1 MKSIRVIRRVLICF
15 LLGYS
20 VVRAESFFQIVSH
33 EPDRLVIS
41 ITTPEPVVRLVEQD
55 GARYSLIRVAGWD
68 SSAGRFPTLALL
80 LHLSGSSAQY
90 TVLSETNAR
99 ISAWPPRLYQD
110 VPINGETIDST
121 ASLYSTVP
129 PDRVTLRYLGLSR
142 ESHLW
147 SLQIV
152 PFQYA
157 DGVLTFTKNLL
168 LEITTHG
175 SQVGKP
181 QSISERTRLSTLGAA
196 AMADYNRI
204 DSTPSALA
212 KQPAFAGPRVKIL
225 LNQDGLYRISGA
237 DLKAI
242 GLNAADL
249 EIKRLRLTCNGV
261 DVPIYV
267 SGWQDGRFQQEDYFE
282 FWGEALRRTRQQQAP
297 ELYQDPFSS
306 TNIYWL
312 SWQGAAGS
320 WMSEDYAGLTDAN
333 AGERRRPLAYYE
345 TVHVERDLHFDR
357 LNDIFAADSLRD
369 LYYFDSGVGAGSKKN
384 YPFTAPWPDFKSPLG
399 LQLTAWLSGRS
410 TLSTEHRVSLFLND
424 QHALSGSGYRQSL
437 IHLQTRPNQL
447 LSVTALSAEQ
457 NHLTVI
463 NQVED
468 GAIDFIMLN
477 WFEVTYP
484 RMYRAFNGVINF
496 TIPPDY
502 DPGLFEFQ
510 VDGFR
515 TEAVDVYKLGI
526 SRMVG
531 CRTEYKVSS
540 DGFSSFVC
548 TFEDQVLGREIRY
561 VAVEQSAK
569 KSPLRMEWQPAPWR
583 PAEAP
588 TVDYLVVSS
597 RRFISSAALKKLL
610 DHRQSQGY
618 HVLAVAVEDL
628 YDAFDEGRYGSL
640 AVKKGLSWYYQH
652 AQPPGL
658 KYVLLVGDGCYQRN
672 QAGADSLD
680 LIPVHYRRTL
690 RYGATAGDHWY
701 ALLSGA
707 DDIADVHIGR
717 LPVRTENEL
726 QIVVDKTIALESAPA
741 KGDWRHRL
749 LFIGGNG
756 MIFREKA
763 TELAHKAPDAWDSRM
778 LFTTRIPSGYDPF
791 YGSTADLLDHLDQ
804 GCLVVNFHGHGGGAI
819 WSDNGLLRLED
830 VARLRNH
837 PRYPLIL
844 SMTCYTGAF
853 DALTNQS
860 LADVLLMTP
869 EVGVCAF
876 LGASGLGWVTND
888 DLLQNEIMNYLY
900 EHPQQ
905 TIGEIIQAGK
915 IRYLA
920 RFYSDVALSE
930 INQYNLLG
938 DPAGRLMAPQQNVAL
953 TLENNLVEKGDTLA
967 VSCRLPFSHGQ
978 CYWQMV
984 DSALVPL
991 ESKTVS
997 FNSPQV
1003 QTSFVT
1009 PSTLTTGLA
1018 LLRLY
1023 AADEMGVAACHG
1035 AAAWSVTGSLV
1046 DSVTTVLTDQD
1057 SLYVAARIAGLAPFR
1072 SVTCRLF
1079 DASLNMT
1086 ARSDGWFISAA
1097 YPVTPLTSV
1106 VQFQII
1112 IQEQSGG
1119 VRTTPMYQRTIK
1131 NIAGLYLDRNAVVWG
1146 GSEAPM
1152 LIVPVSNQGTGNAKG
1167 LYLRLEEADSLS
1179 QSFKTVAM
1187 DTLSCA
1193 ALSSRQVALPY
1204 SPAPGVRLVRL
1215 VLDSDRD
1222 GANGWITQ
1230 SLFPLQSQAFAYDP
1244 KSGIAGG
1251 DTLYFDQALT
1261 VAMPAGVFS
1270 TPAVLHVRRSMQPLL
1285 FDQTDLTL
1293 SGASYTIAF
1302 STTEKPQKPI
1312 TISLPCDPDAPAALY
1327 RFTPATKKW
1336 RRLDSRLSDRRVT
1349 ATVSESG
1356 EYALLYGVDTQPP
1369 RCTVSIDGRPFQPN
1383 MYVSA
1388 GPLISIL
1395 LQDQNGIDWS
1405 SGSPE
1410 VLLDGKP
1417 VEALAVPDS
1426 IVNANELAL
1435 QGIVALTIG
1444 DHRLVISC
1452 RDCFGNPMEP
1462 VELQWTVA
1470 GDFRLQ
1476 VLGTF
1481 PNPFAT
1487 KTVLAYR
1494 LTQPVDKLLFKI
1506 YTASGRLIRTIDPR
1520 LESEDPLPL
1529 TADYHELTWDGTDHQ
1544 GHPVANGVYFY
1555 RITVQRNQEMKE
1567 ASGKI
1572 ARIR

>member
-1 MKSIRVIRRVLICF
+1 MKSIRVIRRVLIFF

-20 VVRAESFFQIVSH
+20 FVRAESSFQIVSH
-33 EPDRLVIS
+33 EPGRLVLR
-41 ITTPEPVVRLVEQD
+41 ITTPEPTVRLVEQN
-55 GARYSLIRVAGWD
+55 GARYSLIRAAGWD
-68 SSAGRFPTLALL
+68 SSAGSLPTLALL
-80 LHLSGSSAQY
+80 LHLSDSSARY
-90 TVLSETNAR
+90 AVLSETKAR
-99 ISAWPPRLYQD
+99 VSTWPPRLYRD
-110 VPINGETIDST
+110 APIDGESIDST
-121 ASLYSTVP
+121 AFLAQAAP

-147 SLQIV
+147 SLQIA
-152 PFQYA
+152 PFQYS
-157 DGVLTFTKNLL
+157 DGVLTFAKSLL
-168 LEITTHG
+168 LEITTPDT
-175 SQVGKP
+175 QAKKP
-181 QSISERTRLSTLGAA
+181 LSETERTRLSTLGAA
-196 AMADYNRI
+196 AIADNNRI
-204 DSTPSALA
+204 DSTPTALA

-225 LNQDGLYRISGA
+225 LNQDGIYRISGA
-237 DLKAI
+237 DLKAV
-242 GLNAADL
+242 GVNAADL
-249 EIKRLRLTCNGV
+249 EIKQLRLTCNGAE
-261 DVPIYV
+261 VPIYV

-312 SWQGAAGS
+312 SWQNTAGS
-320 WMSEDYAGLTDAN
+320 WMSEEYAGLTDSN

-369 LYYFDSGVGAGSKKN
+369 LYYFDSGIGAGSKKK

-399 LQLTAWLSGRS
+399 VQLTAWFSGRS
-410 TLSTEHRVSLFLND
+410 TLSAEHRISLFLND
-424 QHALSGSGYRQSL
+424 QHALSGGGYRQAL
-437 IHLQTRPNQL
+437 IHLQTRPDQA

-457 NHLTVI
+457 NDLTVI
-463 NQVED
+463 NQVEN
-468 GAIDFIMLN
+468 GAIDFVMLN

-484 RMYRAFNGVINF
+484 RMYRAFDGFIRF
-496 TIPPDY
+496 SIPPDH

-515 TEAVDVYKLGI
+515 TGSVDVYKLGI

-540 DGFSSFVC
+540 DGLSSFVC
-548 TFEDQVLGREIRY
+548 TFEDHVPGREIRY

-569 KSPLRMEWQPAPWR
+569 KSPLRMEWQPAPWQPPKA
-583 PAEAP
+583 PA
-588 TVDYLVVSS
+588 VDYLVVSS

-610 DHRQSQGY
+610 DHRQAQGY

-628 YDAFDEGRYGSL
+628 YDFFDEGRYGSQ
-640 AVKKGLSWYYQH
+640 AVKNGLSWFYQH

-672 QAGADSLD
+672 RAGADSLD

-690 RYGATAGDHWY
+690 RYGATASDHWY

-707 DDIADVHIGR
+707 DEIADVHIGR
-717 LPVRTENEL
+717 LPVRTEDEL
-726 QIVVDKTIALESAPA
+726 QAVVDKTIALETAPH

-756 MIFREKA
+756 MIFRDKA
-763 TELAHKAPDAWDSRM
+763 TELAHKAPASWDSRM
-778 LFTTRIPSGYDPF
+778 LFTPRVPSGYDPF
-791 YGSTADLLDHLDQ
+791 YGGTADLLDHLDQ

-830 VARLRNH
+830 VARLSNH
-837 PRYPLIL
+837 QRYPLIL

-869 EVGVCAF
+869 EVGGCAF

-888 DLLQNEIMNYLY
+888 DLLQNEIMEYFY
-900 EHPQQ
+900 EHPQH
-905 TIGEIIQAGK
+905 TVGEIIQAGK

-920 RFYSDVALSE
+920 RFYSDIALTE

-938 DPAGRLMAPQQNVAL
+938 DPACRLMAPQQNVAL
-953 TLENNLVEKGDTLA
+953 TLEKRLVEKGDTLT
-967 VSCRLPFSHGQ
+967 VSCRLPFSRGQ

-991 ESKTVS
+991 ESKTLP

-1003 QTSFVT
+1003 QSFFIT
-1009 PSTLTTGLA
+1009 PNTLKTGLA
-1018 LLRLY
+1018 YLRLY
-1023 AADEMGVAACHG
+1023 AADEMGMAACHG
-1035 AAAWSVTGSLV
+1035 AAEWSATSSLV
-1046 DSVTTVLTDQD
+1046 DSVATVLTDQD
-1057 SLYVAARIAGLAPFR
+1057 SLYVAARITSLTPFR
-1072 SVTCRLF
+1072 SVICRLF

-1086 ARSDGWFISAA
+1086 ARSDGWYVSAA

-1106 VQFQII
+1106 VHFQII

-1119 VRTTPMYQRTIK
+1119 VRTSRMYQRTIK
-1131 NIAGLYLDRNAVVWG
+1131 NIANLFLDRNATVWG

-1152 LIVPVSNQGTGNAKG
+1152 LVVSVNNQGTGEARG
-1167 LYLRLEEADSLS
+1167 IYLRLEEADSVS
-1179 QSFKTVAM
+1179 QAFKTVAM

-1204 SPAPGVRLVRL
+1204 SPAPGVHLIRL
-1215 VLDSDRD
+1215 VLDSDPE

-1230 SLFPLQSQAFAYDP
+1230 SLFPLQSQAFACDP
-1244 KSGIAGG
+1244 KLGIAGG
-1251 DTLYFDQALT
+1251 DTLHFDQAFAL
-1261 VAMPAGVFS
+1261 VVPAGTFS
-1270 TPAVLHVRRSMQPLL
+1270 TRAVLHIRQSRQPLL

-1293 SGASYTIAF
+1293 SGSSYTIAF
-1302 STTEKPQKPI
+1302 STTEKPQKPV
-1312 TISLPCDPDAPAALY
+1312 TISLPCDPGAPAALY
-1327 RFTPATKKW
+1327 RFTAATKKW
-1336 RRLDSRLSDRRVT
+1336 RRLDSQLADRRVT
-1349 ATVSESG
+1349 ATVLEWG
-1356 EYALLYGVDTQPP
+1356 EYAVLYGVDTQPP

-1383 MYVSA
+1383 SYVSTS
-1388 GPLISIL
+1388 PLISIL
-1395 LQDQNGIDWS
+1395 LQDENGIDWA
-1405 SGSPE
+1405 SGSPD

-1417 VEALAVPDS
+1417 TEALTVPDS
-1426 IVNANELAL
+1426 LVNANELAL
-1435 QGIVALTIG
+1435 QGIVPLTIG

-1462 VELQWTVA
+1462 VELQWTVS
-1470 GDFRLQ
+1470 GDFQLQ

-1481 PNPFAT
+1481 PNPFVT

-1506 YTASGRLIRTIDPR
+1506 YTASGRLIRAIDAR

-1544 GHPVANGVYFY
+1544 GYPVANGVYFY
-1555 RITVQRNQEMKE
+1555 RITVQRNLEMKE